1 MGTFP
6 LATLAPTVNASGIS
20 SPSYS
25 DVLNSLIASYQSIF
39 GSDVL
44 LTPDTQDYQML
55 AVFAL
60 AISDTGSRIIDVYNG
75 FKPSFAQGAGLSALV
90 KINGLQRQIPTSS
103 TVVVTITGTA
113 GTVIN
118 GGQVQDT
125 LGNLWNLPAIV
136 VIPGGGS
143 ISVTATAVVSGAI
156 SAATG
161 TVTIIATPTI
171 GWQSVTNAAPATPG
185 AAVETDAALRIR
197 QAISTGAPAQTPL
210 QAIAAAIA
218 NIPGVTRSTVY
229 ENNTNATDSNGVPS
243 HSIATVVQ
251 GGSAT
256 TIAQTIE
263 AKKSP
268 GTGTAGTTSIVVNDP
283 GGLPVTINFYQLALT
298 AIYVNITIKAGTN
311 YVSSTGTALVNAL
324 IAAINALP
332 IGGTVFYNFL
342 IGVASLASSTL
353 GSTFHVTAMTVGTS
367 PSPTGTG
374 DVAIAFNAAASTDST
389 KINLTTI

>member
-1 MGTFP
+1 MGSFP
-6 LATLAPTVNASGIS
+6 LVTLAPTIDTTGIS
-20 SPSYS
+20 KPSYS
-25 DVLNSLIASYQSIF
+25 DILSSFIASLQSIF

-44 LTPDTQDYQML
+44 LTPDTQEYQFL
-55 AVFAL
+55 AVQAL
-60 AISDTGSRIIDVYNG
+60 AISDTGDLIIDVYNML
-75 FKPSFAQGAGLSALV
+75 KPSFAQGAGLSALV
-90 KINGLQRQIPTSS
+90 KLNGLQRQIPTNS
-103 TVVVTITGTA
+103 TVVVTITGTV

-136 VIPGGGS
+136 VIPSGGS
-143 ISVTATAVVSGAI
+143 ISVTATAVVVGAI
-156 SAATG
+156 AAAAG

-171 GWQSVTNAAPATPG
+171 GWQTVTNAAAATPG

-197 QAISTGAPAQTPL
+197 QGLSTGAPAQTPL

-218 NIPGVTRSTVY
+218 NIPGVTRSLVY
-229 ENNTNATDSNGVPS
+229 ENSTSATDSNGVPS
-243 HSIATVVQ
+243 HSIAVIVQ
-251 GGSAT
+251 GGVAA
-256 TIAQTIE
+256 TIAATIE

-268 GTGTAGTTSIVVNDP
+268 GTGTAGTTTIVVNDP
-283 GGLPVTINFYQLALT
+283 GGLAVPINFYVLATT

-311 YVSSTGTALVNAL
+311 YVNTTGTALINALVAAVNAL
-324 IAAINALP
+324 AIGA
-332 IGGTVFYNFL
+332 TVFYNFL
-342 IGVASLASSTL
+342 MGVASLADTL
-353 GSTFHVTAMTVGTS
+353 GVTFHVSSMTVRTA